1 MKKILAL
8 LLAVLMVA
16 SLAACGGKD
25 DKKTNSGNKVTLA
38 DGTEIEIDVP
48 GTDGE
53 PVKMTLK
60 VWGPTEDIGEGKWLT
75 ERLAAFKEANKDKYD
90 ITWEVEVC
98 SEGDAQTN
106 VTKDPQAAAHVY
118 MFASDQLGGLIS
130 AGALTQLGGKS
141 LDQVKNDNPDW
152 AINTVTYT
160 DGNIY
165 GYPVCTNT
173 WFMYYNKDLV
183 TAEDAKSLEAML
195 AKTQVAFD
203 WGNGWYNG
211 AFFFGAGGT
220 LFGENGLDADAGV
233 DYKGATGV
241 AVAQR
246 MLELYADGMINGG
259 GGADMALFQEQNPD
273 NLVGAFFSGSWNYE
287 PLKKTLGDKLGVAVL
302 PSFTVGEETYNMKS
316 FAGTKCAGVNAAIES
331 PVEAKAANELAAF
344 LASEESQKL
353 HFDLRSISP
362 THKGLAQS
370 DAVKNHIVC
379 STELAVMENYSIM
392 QPGIPAMGKY
402 WDPMGTFGG
411 NITTGAMTKD
421 TVGDFLD
428 QTLNQMNGG

>member
-38 DGTEIEIDVP
+38 DGTEVEIDIP
-48 GTDGE
+48 GTTDGE

-75 ERLAAFKEANKDKYD
+75 QRLDAFKEANKDKYD
-90 ITWEVEVC
+90 ITWDVGVC

-106 VTKDPQAAAHVY
+106 VTKDPEAAAHVY

-141 LDQVKNDNPDW
+141 LDQVKNDNPAW
-152 AINTVTYT
+152 AVNTVTYT

-173 WFMYYNKDLV
+173 WFMYYNKSLIS
-183 TAEDAKSLEAML
+183 AEDAKSLEAML

-220 LFGENGLDADAGV
+220 LFGENGLDAEAGV
-233 DYKGATGV
+233 DYKGEVGV

-246 MLELYADGMINGG
+246 MLQLFNAGLINGG
-259 GGADMALFQEQNPD
+259 NGADMAQFLEGN
-273 NLVGAFFSGSWNYE
+273 VGAFFSGSWNYE
-287 PLKKTLGDKLGVAVL
+287 ALKKELGDNLGVAVL
-302 PSFTVGEETYNMKS
+302 PTFTVGEDTYTMKS
-316 FAGTKCAGVNAAIES
+316 FAGTKCAGVNAHIEN
-331 PVEAKAANELAAF
+331 PIEAKAANELAAF

-362 THKGLAQS
+362 THKGLAET
-370 DAVKNHIVC
+370 DKVKSHPVC
-379 STELAVMENYSIM
+379 SIELAVMNTCSIM

-402 WDPMGTFGG
+402 WSPMGTFGG
-411 NITTGAMTKD
+411 NIPTGSMTEAD
-421 TVGDFLD
+421 VGDFLQ
-428 QTLNQMNGG
+428 QTLDQMNG